1 MLWAVYMLLACR
13 PISEQINTRLE
24 NILSF
29 ATDVAGMLKN
39 FRVTAATLRNFVLF
53 LPTTHVD

>member
-1 MLWAVYMLLACR
+1 VLLAY
-13 PISEQINTRLE
+13 ISEQINTRLE

-29 ATDVAGMLKN
+29 ATDVAGMPKN
-39 FRVTAATLRNFVLF
+39 FRVTAATLGNFVLF